1 MTSEAERKSVRERVN
16 KPPRLIKKAI
26 KQEKDKH
33 CEIDP
38 PAYIH
43 AGHLVPGVEDGVVP
57 PHCPARRPVGIFAS
71 LVRCTKYPL
80 PF

>member
-33 CEIDP
+33 CEIDRNI
-38 PAYIH
+38 YQI
-43 AGHLVPGVEDGVVP
+43 
-57 PHCPARRPVGIFAS
+57 RPV
-71 LVRCTKYPL
+71 TDYPCR
-80 PF
+80 